1 MFTFYHNSYLLKVA
15 TKWVGGQ
22 KFQKKLLVILTKSLS
37 AVLQFY
43 VMYLVVPD
51 KSLTPKK
58 LLVHFSG
65 EQ

>member
-15 TKWVGGQ
+15 MKGGEDQ
-22 KFQKKLLVILTKSLS
+22 NFQKKIVFILTKSLS
-37 AVLQFY
+37 TALHFY
-43 VMYLVVPD
+43 MIYLVVPD